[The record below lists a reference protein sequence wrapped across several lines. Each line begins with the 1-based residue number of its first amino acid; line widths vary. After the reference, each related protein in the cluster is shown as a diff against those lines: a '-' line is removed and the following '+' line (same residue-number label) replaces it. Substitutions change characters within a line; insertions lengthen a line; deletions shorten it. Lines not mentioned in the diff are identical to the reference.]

1 MDTCRIVDIALATKN
16 QPGDM
21 SGIGRLSSFMASVAA
36 QLRVA
41 IHVGFPAEGSAEAR
55 RPAECELTLGASETQ
70 LWDDAPGRMTRNGLG
85 SLEIGAGKTRVDE

>member
-1 MDTCRIVDIALATKN
+1 
-16 QPGDM
+16 M
-21 SGIGRLSSFMASVAA
+21 SGISSKLSGLMASVAT

-41 IHVGFPAEGSAEAR
+41 VHIGIPVEDSAEAR
-55 RPAECELTLGASETQ
+55 RPANCELTLDPSGMR